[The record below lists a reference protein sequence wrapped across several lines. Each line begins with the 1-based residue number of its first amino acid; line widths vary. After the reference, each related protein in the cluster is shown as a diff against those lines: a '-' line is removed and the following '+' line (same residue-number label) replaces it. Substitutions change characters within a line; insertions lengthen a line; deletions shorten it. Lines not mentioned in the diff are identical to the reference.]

1 MQHAYRITTK
11 NVPLTLIGRTK
22 TIPANTSVII
32 SDDIYHTSNNI
43 TRIHAVGAEVSSQFA
58 NRQLTVG
65 DFLVSP
71 ITTSIETSDSSITI
85 LEENLSRKGITLQ
98 NRSEYTLYLSFTS
111 PATTANAFAD
121 VLKNQFIILD
131 QQISLSN
138 AIYGIWTGEDG
149 ETVQVTEYF

>member
-11 NVPLTLIGRTK
+11 DNPLTLVGRTK

-32 SDDIYHTSNNI
+32 SDAIYHTSNNA
-43 TRIHAVGAEVSSQFA
+43 TRIRAAGAEVSTRFA
-58 NRQLTVG
+58 NKPVSVSNL
-65 DFLVSP
+65 LVSP
-71 ITTSIETSDSSITI
+71 TTTSIETSDSSITI

-111 PATTANAFAD
+111 PATAANAFAD
-121 VLKNQFIILD
+121 VLENQFIILD
-131 QQISLSN
+131 QCLALSN
-138 AIYGIWTGEDG
+138 AIYGIWAGEDG